1 MGLVD
6 WEEVLSILLAQELS
20 TVYDP
25 ISQLDMGSCPERFLR
40 ANVRL
45 P

>member
-6 WEEVLSILLAQELS
+6 WEVLSILLVQGLS
-20 TVYDP
+20 TVYDSL
-25 ISQLDMGSCPERFLR
+25 SQVDMGSCPESFLR